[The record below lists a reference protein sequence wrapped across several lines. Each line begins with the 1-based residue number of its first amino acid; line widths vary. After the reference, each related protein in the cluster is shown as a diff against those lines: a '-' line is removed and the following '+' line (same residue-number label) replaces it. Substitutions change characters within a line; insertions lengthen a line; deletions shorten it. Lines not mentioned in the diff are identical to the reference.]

1 MPAIVQEDERRA
13 ARLRHPRSLQRA
25 LKLADDAQAEEI
37 LADLLKDQSEGENFS
52 LTPTDIQTR
61 LIDFALEAQEWHE
74 EYYIPQHA
82 TGAFGN
88 ELQIPSDFFD
98 YDSVPGL
105 VHRATLF
112 MSFKRKFCSAH
123 SGIGRPSIH
132 TLKNWAHML
141 IANARLRIQRNS
153 TADEAPKTL
162 RRVLR
167 YSGTGENG
175 LYQRVHTHLA
185 AMVQTYNLPI
195 SIRRD
200 SPWGRLEVE
209 LVIDCARRSMT
220 HASGQDVTEAM
231 LQRLC
236 LILLCYQTGLR
247 IGSLATGPQ
256 GTDGLSGFR
265 HEHLRFRQVEPGH
278 IDTQLHIETLKGWRN
293 LDRREINPLI
303 FGARELRN
311 LHLDPGPP
319 LLALLLHRKAL
330 YIKGAAHPLTSVDEL
345 MSSSALE
352 FEGRGTT
359 PVFRLAEK
367 NTTTLTEKPMSPS
380 DACDFLRLLATK
392 VGVTLSGFHQI
403 RKGFA
408 QNITVAL
415 GPDVTR
421 TALDHNMKENTLD
434 RHYTTGVGIYDF
446 ARIRYGESLDA
457 AITERVAAST
467 MKANEMF
474 GQAMKAMAGGSRV
487 DAKLGTRPQRENGY
501 IKEQLLKDPE
511 YKIAQ
516 EELET
521 QKQKLEAESGISFE
535 GLKSFGQQQMKR
547 ARTALEA
554 LEKPTD
560 IVDAT
565 LEAIERERKLRIA
578 KRSAA
583 ERRLQE
589 EATQKTR
596 SSMTRE
602 GLATATD
609 AVVQAERKRIAAL
622 EDAIAAH
629 IQRMADASLPTEK
642 EGVAPQ
648 PHSVDHRLLSKVSS
662 SGHAGP
668 SGSNRHDTTTEVQ
681 DEFEGDVT
689 EADILTIPHRVQK
702 ISSVDDAGSEAK
714 VNFDTT
720 TARLALIRSLAG
732 MLQSCEVEA
741 AIRSL
746 MERTG
751 LCMFCNPQQG
761 MGNSRQR
768 SLEHLLKFHRGILCA
783 IRVGAPLH
791 PGLIANPLFMMGNAV
806 NQTLSPWV
814 ASSSELTRK
823 YIAPPSPDADKV
835 AIAPWL
841 GGISGIKADS
851 TGSMVSQK
859 PGRVD
864 QPPPDRLGRYL
875 SPSKWN
881 DKYTKSQHLPFL
893 RFTKSYIKFDGAIN
907 TGAVL
912 QLSGPGAPVQSPRP
926 PSNSN
931 KASVR
936 QLECMQ
942 IMPPEIA
949 SAPLGARFA
958 DR

>member
-52 LTPTDIQTR
+52 LTSTDMQTR

-123 SGIGRPSIH
+123 SGIGRPSIP
-132 TLKNWAHML
+132 TLKSWAHLL
-141 IANARLRIQRNS
+141 IANN
-153 TADEAPKTL
+153 
-162 RRVLR
+162 
-167 YSGTGENG
+167 
-175 LYQRVHTHLA
+175 
-185 AMVQTYNLPI
+185 
-195 SIRRD
+195 
-200 SPWGRLEVE
+200 
-209 LVIDCARRSMT
+209 
-220 HASGQDVTEAM
+220 
-231 LQRLC
+231 
-236 LILLCYQTGLR
+236 
-247 IGSLATGPQ
+247 
-256 GTDGLSGFR
+256 
-265 HEHLRFRQVEPGH
+265 
-278 IDTQLHIETLKGWRN
+278 
-293 LDRREINPLI
+293 
-303 FGARELRN
+303 
-311 LHLDPGPP
+311 
-319 LLALLLHRKAL
+319 
-330 YIKGAAHPLTSVDEL
+330 
-345 MSSSALE
+345 
-352 FEGRGTT
+352 
-359 PVFRLAEK
+359 
-367 NTTTLTEKPMSPS
+367 
-380 DACDFLRLLATK
+380 ACDFLRRLATK
-392 VGVTLSGFHQI
+392 VGLTLSGFHQI

-415 GPDVTR
+415 GPDVAR

-487 DAKLGTRPQRENGY
+487 DAKLGTRPHREYGY

-511 YKIAQ
+511 YKIAY

-535 GLKSFGQQQMKR
+535 GLQLFGQHQLKR

-565 LEAIERERKLRIA
+565 LEAIERERKLRKA
-578 KRSAA
+578 KRQPA

-589 EATQKTR
+589 EETR

-609 AVVQAERKRIAAL
+609 AIVQAERKRIAAL
-622 EDAIAAH
+622 EDAIAAQ
-629 IQRMADASLPTEK
+629 IQRMADAPLPTEK

-648 PHSVDHRLLSKVSS
+648 PHSVDHRLLSKVRS

-732 MLQSCEVEA
+732 D
-741 AIRSL
+741 
-746 MERTG
+746 G
-751 LCMFCNPQQG
+751 
-761 MGNSRQR
+761 
-768 SLEHLLKFHRGILCA
+768 K
-783 IRVGAPLH
+783 
-791 PGLIANPLFMMGNAV
+791 
-806 NQTLSPWV
+806 LST
-814 ASSSELTRK
+814 EE
-823 YIAPPSPDADKV
+823 Y
-835 AIAPWL
+835 
-841 GGISGIKADS
+841 G
-851 TGSMVSQK
+851 
-859 PGRVD
+859 
-864 QPPPDRLGRYL
+864 PPPKISSRN
-875 SPSKWN
+875 S
-881 DKYTKSQHLPFL
+881 L
-893 RFTKSYIKFDGAIN
+893 RHSSRRTA
-907 TGAVL
+907 A
-912 QLSGPGAPVQSPRP
+912 PRP
-926 PSNSN
+926 H
-931 KASVR
+931 R
-936 QLECMQ
+936 QPFVHDGKRGQ
-942 IMPPEIA
+942 SDA
-949 SAPLGARFA
+949 VSLGSE
-958 DR
+958 

>member
-1 MPAIVQEDERRA
+1 
-13 ARLRHPRSLQRA
+13 
-25 LKLADDAQAEEI
+25 
-37 LADLLKDQSEGENFS
+37 
-52 LTPTDIQTR
+52 
-61 LIDFALEAQEWHE
+61 
-74 EYYIPQHA
+74 
-82 TGAFGN
+82 
-88 ELQIPSDFFD
+88 
-98 YDSVPGL
+98 
-105 VHRATLF
+105 
-112 MSFKRKFCSAH
+112 
-123 SGIGRPSIH
+123 
-132 TLKNWAHML
+132 
-141 IANARLRIQRNS
+141 
-153 TADEAPKTL
+153 
-162 RRVLR
+162 
-167 YSGTGENG
+167 
-175 LYQRVHTHLA
+175 
-185 AMVQTYNLPI
+185 
-195 SIRRD
+195 
-200 SPWGRLEVE
+200 
-209 LVIDCARRSMT
+209 
-220 HASGQDVTEAM
+220 
-231 LQRLC
+231 
-236 LILLCYQTGLR
+236 
-247 IGSLATGPQ
+247 
-256 GTDGLSGFR
+256 
-265 HEHLRFRQVEPGH
+265 
-278 IDTQLHIETLKGWRN
+278 
-293 LDRREINPLI
+293 
-303 FGARELRN
+303 
-311 LHLDPGPP
+311 
-319 LLALLLHRKAL
+319 
-330 YIKGAAHPLTSVDEL
+330 
-345 MSSSALE
+345 
-352 FEGRGTT
+352 
-359 PVFRLAEK
+359 
-367 NTTTLTEKPMSPS
+367 
-380 DACDFLRLLATK
+380 
-392 VGVTLSGFHQI
+392 
-403 RKGFA
+403 
-408 QNITVAL
+408 
-415 GPDVTR
+415 
-421 TALDHNMKENTLD
+421 MKENTLD

-487 DAKLGTRPQRENGY
+487 DAKLGTRPHREYGY

-511 YKIAQ
+511 YKIAY

-535 GLKSFGQQQMKR
+535 GLQLFGQHQLKR

-565 LEAIERERKLRIA
+565 LEAIERERKLRKA
-578 KRSAA
+578 KRQPA

-589 EATQKTR
+589 EETR

-609 AVVQAERKRIAAL
+609 AIVQAERKRIAAL
-622 EDAIAAH
+622 EDAIAAQ
-629 IQRMADASLPTEK
+629 IQRMADAPLPTEK

-648 PHSVDHRLLSKVSS
+648 PHSVDHRLLSKVRS

-761 MGNSRQR
+761 TGNCRQR
-768 SLEHLLKFHRGILCA
+768 SMDHLQKFHRGILCA

-823 YIAPPSPDADKV
+823 YIAPPSPDADQV

-851 TGSMVSQK
+851 TGNMVSQK
-859 PGRVD
+859 PRRVN
-864 QPPPDRLGRYL
+864 QPSLDRLSRYL
-875 SPSKWN
+875 SPSKWK
-881 DKYTKSQHLPFL
+881 DEHSRPQHLPFL
-893 RFTKSYIKFDGAIN
+893 RFTKGFIKFDGAIN
-907 TGAVL
+907 TEAVL

-931 KASVR
+931 RESVR

>member
-1 MPAIVQEDERRA
+1 
-13 ARLRHPRSLQRA
+13 
-25 LKLADDAQAEEI
+25 
-37 LADLLKDQSEGENFS
+37 
-52 LTPTDIQTR
+52 
-61 LIDFALEAQEWHE
+61 
-74 EYYIPQHA
+74 
-82 TGAFGN
+82 
-88 ELQIPSDFFD
+88 
-98 YDSVPGL
+98 
-105 VHRATLF
+105 
-112 MSFKRKFCSAH
+112 
-123 SGIGRPSIH
+123 
-132 TLKNWAHML
+132 
-141 IANARLRIQRNS
+141 
-153 TADEAPKTL
+153 
-162 RRVLR
+162 
-167 YSGTGENG
+167 
-175 LYQRVHTHLA
+175 
-185 AMVQTYNLPI
+185 
-195 SIRRD
+195 
-200 SPWGRLEVE
+200 
-209 LVIDCARRSMT
+209 
-220 HASGQDVTEAM
+220 
-231 LQRLC
+231 
-236 LILLCYQTGLR
+236 
-247 IGSLATGPQ
+247 
-256 GTDGLSGFR
+256 
-265 HEHLRFRQVEPGH
+265 
-278 IDTQLHIETLKGWRN
+278 
-293 LDRREINPLI
+293 
-303 FGARELRN
+303 
-311 LHLDPGPP
+311 
-319 LLALLLHRKAL
+319 
-330 YIKGAAHPLTSVDEL
+330 
-345 MSSSALE
+345 
-352 FEGRGTT
+352 
-359 PVFRLAEK
+359 
-367 NTTTLTEKPMSPS
+367 
-380 DACDFLRLLATK
+380 
-392 VGVTLSGFHQI
+392 
-403 RKGFA
+403 
-408 QNITVAL
+408 
-415 GPDVTR
+415 
-421 TALDHNMKENTLD
+421 MKENTLD

-487 DAKLGTRPQRENGY
+487 DAKLGTRPHREYGY

-511 YKIAQ
+511 YKIAY

-535 GLKSFGQQQMKR
+535 GLQLFGQHQLKR

-565 LEAIERERKLRIA
+565 LEAIERERKLRKA
-578 KRSAA
+578 KRQPA

-589 EATQKTR
+589 EETR

-609 AVVQAERKRIAAL
+609 AIVQAERKRIAAL
-622 EDAIAAH
+622 EDAIAAQ
-629 IQRMADASLPTEK
+629 IQRMADAPLPTEK

-732 MLQSCEVEA
+732 
-741 AIRSL
+741 
-746 MERTG
+746 
-751 LCMFCNPQQG
+751 
-761 MGNSRQR
+761 
-768 SLEHLLKFHRGILCA
+768 
-783 IRVGAPLH
+783 
-791 PGLIANPLFMMGNAV
+791 LIANPLFMMGNAV

-823 YIAPPSPDADKV
+823 YIAPPSPDADQV

-851 TGSMVSQK
+851 TGNMVSQK
-859 PGRVD
+859 PRRVN
-864 QPPPDRLGRYL
+864 QPSLDRLSRYL
-875 SPSKWN
+875 SPSKWK
-881 DKYTKSQHLPFL
+881 DEHSRPQHLPFL
-893 RFTKSYIKFDGAIN
+893 RFTKGFIKFDGAIN
-907 TGAVL
+907 TEAVL

-931 KASVR
+931 RESVR